1 MIRLI
6 LCIVIVF
13 SSTIGGFY
21 FSSKL
26 SKRKDILLNFELELK
41 NTLTKIRY
49 NQSNLS
55 QLFENNFMGYSFDD
69 SKKFSLQWN
78 EMLNNYKEI
87 LTDEDIRVLADFS
100 KSVGTLDL
108 TGEISNIN
116 LYIDLIRE
124 RIIDAQKDIATKS
137 KLYQTLGTSLG
148 LCIAIL
154 LI

>member
-100 KSVGTLDL
+100 ILANSFAFASKESDNLLSAPYNSRKSLTDVIRIAVGIVSLVDWDL
-108 TGEISNIN
+108 LTSSFG
-116 LYIDLIRE
+116 LIF
-124 RIIDAQKDIATKS
+124 S
-137 KLYQTLGTSLG
+137 
-148 LCIAIL
+148 
-154 LI
+154 